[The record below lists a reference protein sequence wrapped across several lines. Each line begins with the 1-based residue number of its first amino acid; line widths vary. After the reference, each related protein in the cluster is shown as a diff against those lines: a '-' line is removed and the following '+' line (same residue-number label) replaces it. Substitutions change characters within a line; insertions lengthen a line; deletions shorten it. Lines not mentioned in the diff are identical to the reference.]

1 MEIRKKKIIEH
12 GKMTSLI
19 TIREYEP
26 GDKNDVINLIKLN
39 APEFFAT
46 DEEDDLNKYLET
58 ERERYYVSLYKK
70 KLLVVEELTFQ
81 ITGQ

>member
-1 MEIRKKKIIEH
+1 
-12 GKMTSLI
+12 MTSLI

-46 DEEDDLNKYLET
+46 DEEDDLIKYLLDSIVYEVTKSGET
-58 ERERYYVSLYKK
+58 VGVFCLFEIDKNTIELKNIA
-70 KLLVVEELTFQ
+70 VVE
-81 ITGQ
+81 II

>member
-1 MEIRKKKIIEH
+1 
-12 GKMTSLI
+12 MTSLI

-70 KLLVVEELTFQ
+70 KLMVVEELTFQ